1 MTELK
6 QKYLSNR
13 DVTHWD
19 VGPTFKILRT
29 FLFIRLTV
37 FFLSARESH
46 LRPFFQFF
54 HGTKKQFQAHFWPIF
69 QFFHGHF
76 SLFFVFLIFFHQE
89 KMYFHGQ
96 KFYSFCGKVFNLA
109 GYLSKFFHVPQFEF
123 HGHDFIK
130 ISRASLSFHGNF
142 FRVFQSFSRAFS
154 FSRATGF
161 FFTGTILIFT
171 GKKHWKAAGP

>member
-1 MTELK
+1 
-6 QKYLSNR
+6 
-13 DVTHWD
+13 
-19 VGPTFKILRT
+19 
-29 FLFIRLTV
+29 
-37 FFLSARESH
+37 
-46 LRPFFQFF
+46 
-54 HGTKKQFQAHFWPIF
+54 
-69 QFFHGHF
+69 
-76 SLFFVFLIFFHQE
+76 
-89 KMYFHGQ
+89 MYFHGQ

-161 FFTGTILIFT
+161 FFHGYDFDFHGKKRLEGSGTLRDTDTLGIITILGTSRSITTHSELDQKF
-171 GKKHWKAAGP
+171 